1 MDFMKKKWKVIVN
14 VITLVALVLTII
26 LVRKD
31 VGKSLHDLGNINT
44 YALLLMIPIQIINY
58 HSYTKL
64 YQSFLKILHKKLD
77 YKFLLKVSLELNF
90 VNHVFPSGGVSGF
103 SYFSLRLK
111 QRGVSTAKAT
121 FCQMMRFGLTFI
133 TYLGL
138 LFLGLLL
145 LAVRGGA
152 SNLTILITCSLA
164 FLVLFITLIGI
175 YVIGSRQR
183 INYSTQALAK
193 ALNYLINLARRKHPE
208 TINLKRVKKTFD
220 ELHDNYMII
229 RGNLPKLK
237 QPAVYSLMANV
248 TEILTVYVVYV
259 AYGSYVNIGAVIIAY
274 ALANFAGLIA
284 VLPGGVG
291 VYETLMTLVM
301 VSAGVPAGLA
311 ISATIMYR
319 VLNMLLS
326 LPLGYILYHKAV
338 SSMDVKDIREA
349 SSPI

>member
-1 MDFMKKKWKVIVN
+1 MKKKWKVIVN
-14 VITLVALVLTII
+14 IITLLALVLTIV

-31 VGKSLHDLGNINT
+31 VGHSLHDLGNINT

-64 YQSFLKILHKKLD
+64 YQSFLKILHKKVD
-77 YKFLLKVSLELNF
+77 YKFLLRVSLELNF

-121 FCQMMRFGLTFI
+121 FCQMMRFALTFI

-164 FLVLFITLIGI
+164 FLVLFVTLVGI
-175 YVIGSRQR
+175 YIIGSRER
-183 INYSTQALAK
+183 INYFTQGLAK
-193 ALNYLINLARRKHPE
+193 FLNYLIHFIRRKHPE
-208 TINLKRVKKTFD
+208 TINLERVKKTFD
-220 ELHDNYMII
+220 ELHDNYMILKD
-229 RGNLPKLK
+229 NLPQLKL
-237 QPAVYSLMANV
+237 PALYSLSANV

-311 ISATIMYR
+311 ISVTIMYR

-326 LPLGYILYHKAV
+326 LPVGYFLYHKALSNINV
-338 SSMDVKDIREA
+338 EDIRGTDA
-349 SSPI
+349 AV